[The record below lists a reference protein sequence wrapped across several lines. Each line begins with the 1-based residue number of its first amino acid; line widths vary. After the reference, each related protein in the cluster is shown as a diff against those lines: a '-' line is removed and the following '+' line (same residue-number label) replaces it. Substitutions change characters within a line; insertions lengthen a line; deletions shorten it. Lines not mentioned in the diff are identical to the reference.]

1 MKGSKG
7 IAILDTDV
15 ASFML
20 KGLPLGVEYRA
31 LTRGYDLRLS
41 FATAAELRILANRNR
56 LGARRRLYLDL
67 FLVEC
72 AVLPVCAGMER
83 LFAQVV
89 DERKSIGRPLEFA
102 DALTATTALFHGIPL
117 VTHDADFVGTRG
129 LRIITASAEVRA
141 NQMLLDAVRAQPP
154 MLLDMRCRCSL

>member
-7 IAILDTDV
+7 IAVLDTDV
-15 ASFML
+15 ASLML
-20 KGLPLGVEYRA
+20 KGLPLGAEYKM
-31 LTRGYDLRLS
+31 LVRGYDLHLS
-41 FATAAELRILANRNR
+41 FATAAELRVCANRNR

-72 AVLPVCAGMER
+72 PVIPYCEGMER

-89 DERKSIGRPLEFA
+89 DERRSIGRRLEFA
-102 DALTATTALFHGIPL
+102 DALTATTALFHGVPL
-117 VTHDADFVGTRG
+117 VTHDADFVDTRG

-141 NQMLLDAVRAQPP
+141 NQMVLDAARSQPP
-154 MLLDMRCRCSL
+154 MLLDMRSRCSL